1 MVSAIIWLSLITG
14 LISINHSCSQS
25 PNMLSFLTSLSFP
38 HTIKC
43 KSQVERNCMII
54 ALVGFISLFFITF
67 FIYSYTTPKHINIRT
82 RTLYN
87 YFIFAIAVLAFVSV
101 YVYTYL
107 NNGLSIER
115 AMLSLL
121 AYLQSL
127 LVISLVLIVGGLFRN
142 FIMFRKKK

>member
-1 MVSAIIWLSLITG
+1 
-14 LISINHSCSQS
+14 
-25 PNMLSFLTSLSFP
+25 
-38 HTIKC
+38 
-43 KSQVERNCMII
+43 MII

-67 FIYSYTTPKHINIRT
+67 FIYYYTTPKHINIRT
-82 RTLYN
+82 RTIYN
-87 YFIFAIAVLAFVSV
+87 YFIFAIAVLAFLSV
-101 YVYTYL
+101 YAYTYL

-127 LVISLVLIVGGLFRN
+127 LAISVVLIVGALFRN